1 MLEEL
6 KTLRIIMNYVIFD
19 DRFATNFYP
28 LTLNRSTGDLRVG
41 VLKLRQ
47 RIAAYLEIEQ
57 PALIVSS
64 GIAPLY
70 RERHPD
76 WQINK
81 LRDGD
86 TVFINSRLKIDDE
99 WLKKIRKIPEN
110 SAYTDNDTLLVA
122 RLKATEQELSAQEC
136 ERFFSGLKET
146 KLGEGNSWEY
156 LWEMIAHNA
165 EFIQRD
171 FEDFFYEQ
179 DNFFE
184 TEMGVTVLNPYNV
197 WIGEGTEMKPGV
209 VIDASDGPVIID
221 EGVRIMSNSVVIGPV
236 YIGKKSL
243 IKAGAKIYPGTSI
256 GPVCKIG
263 GEVEAS
269 IFQGYSNKQHDGF
282 LGHSYLGEWINL
294 GANTNNS
301 DLKNNYKQVKAYFYP
316 LQKKIETDQQ
326 FLGTIIGDHTKT
338 GISCVINTGTL
349 IGFGCNLYG
358 TELLTD
364 HIPSFSW
371 GTGTSLVSY
380 DPEAF
385 LQTAEAV
392 KQRRGISLT
401 DTEKEFIK
409 SLISVD

>member
-1 MLEEL
+1 
-6 KTLRIIMNYVIFD
+6 MNYVIFD
-19 DRFATNFYP
+19 DRFTENFYP

-47 RIAAYLEIEQ
+47 RIAAYLEIEH

-64 GIAPLY
+64 DIAPIY

-76 WQINK
+76 WLINRLK
-81 LRDGD
+81 NGD
-86 TVFINSRLKIDDE
+86 TIFINSRLQINDD
-99 WLKKIRKIPEN
+99 WLKKIRTIPEN
-110 SAYTDNDTLLVA
+110 SAYIDPDTILVA
-122 RLKATEQELSAQEC
+122 RRKVTEQELSTQDC
-136 ERFFSGLKET
+136 ETLFTDLKET
-146 KLGEGNSWEY
+146 KLEDGSCWKYIWE
-156 LWEMIAHNA
+156 LIAHNSNY
-165 EFIQRD
+165 IKRD

-221 EGVRIMSNSVVIGPV
+221 EGVRIMSNSVIIGPV
-236 YIGKKSL
+236 YIGKKSI
-243 IKAGAKIYPGTSI
+243 IKVGAKIYPGTSI

-263 GEVEAS
+263 GEVEAT
-269 IFQGYSNKQHDGF
+269 IFQGYTNKQHDGF

-301 DLKNNYKQVKAYFYP
+301 DLKNNYKTVKVYFTP
-316 LQKKIETDQQ
+316 LRKKIDSGLQ
-326 FLGTIIGDHTKT
+326 FVGTIIGDHTKT

-349 IGFGCNLYG
+349 IGFGCNVYG
-358 TELLTD
+358 TELLQD

-371 GTGTSLVSY
+371 GRGTNLATY
-380 DPEAF
+380 DPVPF
-385 LQTAEAV
+385 LQTAETV
-392 KQRRGISLT
+392 KKRRGLSLT
-401 DTEKEFIK
+401 ETEKEFIK
-409 SLISVD
+409 SLISAD